1 MRYFICPSENLP
13 RLCTVEPIDSRYR
26 ILWLVFDFMEDNN
39 LRTERSKEL
48 DDASGF
54 IDNVLL
60 RLQKFREVTK
70 EEYERELAGVSER
83 ALSLEPSRPRK
94 FHRIQE

>member
-39 LRTERSKEL
+39 LQTERSKEVN
-48 DDASGF
+48 DVSGF
-54 IDNVLL
+54 IDNILL
-60 RLQKFREVTK
+60 RLQKFREVKK
-70 EEYERELAGVSER
+70 EEYDRELAGASER
-83 ALSLEPSRPRK
+83 ALLLEPGRPRK
-94 FHRIQE
+94 FQRIQE